1 VFADAKEKHSMRY
14 TNFRGVSQATN
25 WVKHKFAA
33 MDLKKY
39 AVHIYLYS
47 AFLSLLLIVY
57 MI

>member
-33 MDLKKY
+33 MDC
-39 AVHIYLYS
+39 IYDLTPNRYRD
-47 AFLSLLLIVY
+47 
-57 MI
+57 